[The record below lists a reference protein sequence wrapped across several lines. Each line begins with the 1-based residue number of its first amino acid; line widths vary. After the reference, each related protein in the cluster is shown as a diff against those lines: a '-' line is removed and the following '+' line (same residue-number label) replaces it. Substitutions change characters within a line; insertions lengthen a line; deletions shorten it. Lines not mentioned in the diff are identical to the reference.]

1 MLLLHEVHR
10 VAGSQEEAFESAYRD
25 RLIPALAET
34 EGSRLLWFLRVAHG
48 SGPAY
53 TVVSIIGCR
62 DAVAW
67 AELAERIRHGDLAE
81 WSSEVDAMRHTC
93 EAKILT
99 PVSWSPLQ
107 QIDLAS
113 VPTSGTSHELSL
125 IMEDTAWPYPG
136 GLRAYLGK
144 AGTLYDTELSRSKQ
158 EGRGIIE
165 LEAAFQPLYGSHHTN
180 EVVLLAACRQPQGA
194 ALPPRQRHAGGG
206 ERAGDLDA
214 RRTGR
219 PRPLGEQDPAHRRLV
234 TPLLRL
240 DGPPP

>member
-10 VAGSQEEAFESAYRD
+10 VAGSREEAFEAAYRD
-25 RLIPALAET
+25 QLIPALATT

-62 DAVAW
+62 DAAAW
-67 AELAERIRHGDLAE
+67 DETAERIRHGDLAE
-81 WSSEVDAMRHTC
+81 WSAEVDAMRHTC

-99 PVSWSPLQ
+99 PVSWSPVQ
-107 QIDLAS
+107 QIDLAT
-113 VPTSGTSHELSL
+113 VPTSGAAHELSL
-125 IMEDTAWPYPG
+125 FMEDTAWPYPG

-165 LEAAFQPLYGSHHTN
+165 LEAAFQPVYGSHHTN
-180 EVVLLAACRQPQGA
+180 EVVLWQRIVSHKALLYLLANDMPPSASTPGTWMHD
-194 ALPPRQRHAGGG
+194 ALTVRDRW
-206 ERAGDLDA
+206 ESRIL
-214 RRTGR
+214 RTADWS
-219 PRPLGEQDPAHRRLV
+219 PLY
-234 TPLLRL
+234 
-240 DGPPP
+240 